1 MPASS
6 EMTTERRPRAADTAV
21 ETLVPE
27 PTPDDLDGIVRELSS
42 TWKATITLRRQA
54 KDDVGY
60 REIYVYIDDR
70 PAVVLR
76 ANEVATVEVEPGP
89 HRIRA
94 TNTLFRKIV
103 ECTLA
108 PGEHITYLAAN
119 TAGRGTYSFLAVF
132 VGFIGAGPLYL
143 TFEREGAPDTPR
155 HPER

>member
-1 MPASS
+1 MQVRHGLHAVA
-6 EMTTERRPRAADTAV
+6 RPRAADTAV

-76 ANEVATVEVEPGP
+76 
-89 HRIRA
+89 R
-94 TNTLFRKIV
+94 
-103 ECTLA
+103 
-108 PGEHITYLAAN
+108 
-119 TAGRGTYSFLAVF
+119 RGACVSKPAILR
-132 VGFIGAGPLYL
+132 GFPQGTRGFPEIGIPSWI
-143 TFEREGAPDTPR
+143 P
-155 HPER
+155 